1 MRGKGVSERSN
12 RKFTTLRVGV
22 TSLAVFVLLDD
33 LHDRFL
39 LSFFS
44 SSNHS
49 LERLLYH
56 LTNSRT
62 MICTRSPR
70 IEMMRKSFLRDGEEV
85 ANQTTWQCV
94 LSSTPRD
101 TAICSYITLLSEHG
115 GKWRVPSKKRIG
127 LGSGSWGMVIPVTF
141 EPTCRAYI
149 V

>member
-56 LTNSRT
+56 WTNSRT

-70 IEMMRKSFLRDGEEV
+70 IEMMRKLFLRDGEGSREPDDV
-85 ANQTTWQCV
+85 AVCPIFHSARYGYMFVHHPSFRTWWEMAC
-94 LSSTPRD
+94 T
-101 TAICSYITLLSEHG
+101 
-115 GKWRVPSKKRIG
+115 K
-127 LGSGSWGMVIPVTF
+127 
-141 EPTCRAYI
+141 
-149 V
+149 